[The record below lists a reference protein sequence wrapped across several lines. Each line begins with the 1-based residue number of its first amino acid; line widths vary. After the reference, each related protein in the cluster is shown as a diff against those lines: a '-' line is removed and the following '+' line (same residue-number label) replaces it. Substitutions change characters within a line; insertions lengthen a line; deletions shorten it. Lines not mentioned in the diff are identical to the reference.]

1 VGHARNRQFLP
12 IRGDSMSPFMSNL
25 WHRWQREVKADRPKA
40 VLLAALLLLGCCFW
54 IPMLAKALT
63 PKRAA
68 AATSEAVESANAS
81 ADNPEQKKTTAVGS
95 DPFWSSLA
103 NSLANDPLFQAVEVN
118 GLERDPF
125 GANDAWEPL
134 PVLFAE
140 DASPKS
146 EDFRPI
152 IEEPTPKVELT
163 PTLEMNPKVESKVA
177 VVARE
182 SRPLQLTS
190 TMISRSRRA
199 AMINGQFISVGREIQ
214 TNGQSYLLTQVESHR
229 VLLTTGD
236 ETIELKIARSRLKDV
251 LDPRSSDDSRE

>member
-1 VGHARNRQFLP
+1 
-12 IRGDSMSPFMSNL
+12 MSAFMINL
-25 WHRWQREVKADRPKA
+25 WHRWQRDVKADRPQA
-40 VLLAALLLLGCCFW
+40 VLLAGLLLLGCCFW
-54 IPMLAKALT
+54 IPMLARAVT

-68 AATSEAVESANAS
+68 AAASQAAAAKVPSGSPEEKESAGA
-81 ADNPEQKKTTAVGS
+81 GS
-95 DPFWSSLA
+95 DQFWSSLA
-103 NSLANDPLFQAVEVN
+103 NSLANDPLYQAADVN
-118 GLERDPF
+118 GSERDPF
-125 GANDAWEPL
+125 GTNAAWDPL

-140 DASPKS
+140 DACPKS
-146 EDFRPI
+146 EDTRPI
-152 IEEPTPKVELT
+152 IEEPTPTV
-163 PTLEMNPKVESKVA
+163 EMNPKEELKVA

-199 AMINGQFISVGREIQ
+199 AMINGQFVSVGREIQ

-229 VLLTTGD
+229 VLLSTGD